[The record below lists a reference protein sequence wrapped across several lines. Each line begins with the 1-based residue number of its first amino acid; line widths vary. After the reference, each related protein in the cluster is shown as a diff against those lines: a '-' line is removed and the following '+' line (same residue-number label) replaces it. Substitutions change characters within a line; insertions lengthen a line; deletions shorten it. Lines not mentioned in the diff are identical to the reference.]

1 MLTSVTYSLSILSQ
15 DAVSCTR
22 ESQYLTILCEE
33 ASRADRLGSKG
44 GFLSSVQIHIKTK
57 KDSGQQEVLILS
69 RYKWLGRI
77 EKQSIHPKEHTNE
90 IVVASSCIMFEISI
104 TVPKQS
110 VKQCRQARRGRKSN
124 Q

>member
-1 MLTSVTYSLSILSQ
+1 MVHSIGLGDDLLSNSKEQMVAYDVNLRETKHLGRAYSLSIFSQ

-69 RYKWLGRI
+69 RYK
-77 EKQSIHPKEHTNE
+77 
-90 IVVASSCIMFEISI
+90 
-104 TVPKQS
+104 
-110 VKQCRQARRGRKSN
+110 
-124 Q
+124 